1 MGAVLAPSI
10 LSADFARL
18 GAQVKEVEAGGAAL
32 IHVDVM
38 DGAFVPNLTLGP
50 AVTSA
55 VREVTQLP
63 IDCHLMVEH
72 PDRFIAPFAEAGADM
87 ISVHVEAGRHIHRT
101 LAAIRQLGCKAGAVL
116 NPATPLHALDEI
128 LDHAD
133 FVLLMSVNPGFG
145 GQSMIRSVLDKARR
159 LRARIDGSGLDVRIE
174 IDGGVD
180 EGNLVEVAAT
190 GVDMIVSGSA
200 IFGTDDPRETTRRM
214 ARLLAEQDHD
224 ARTV

>member
-1 MGAVLAPSI
+1 M
-10 LSADFARL
+10 
-18 GAQVKEVEAGGAAL
+18 
-32 IHVDVM
+32 
-38 DGAFVPNLTLGP
+38 
-50 AVTSA
+50 
-55 VREVTQLP
+55 
-63 IDCHLMVEH
+63 
-72 PDRFIAPFAEAGADM
+72 
-87 ISVHVEAGRHIHRT
+87 
-101 LAAIRQLGCKAGAVL
+101 
-116 NPATPLHALDEI
+116 
-128 LDHAD
+128 
-133 FVLLMSVNPGFG
+133 LLVSWNVNG
-145 GQSMIRSVLDKARR
+145 IRSVLDKARR